1 MDKINVT
8 IEDKDNINVSL
19 NDKTYVIKN
28 TQTKNVVPKKEQQ
41 IVKYDDGYDAL
52 EKVVVEAIP
61 DEYTIPSGT
70 KEITENGNYDV
81 TDYKNANVD
90 VYVNTLTTK
99 NIISNGTYIAKDD
112 GYDGYSEVTVE
123 TSGADL
129 NDYFETTITNSNKS
143 NFVTGH
149 LIKKVPNNFSL
160 DETVTNLSYFYT
172 NWGYPF
178 MLNIDTS
185 NIKIFSS
192 FMNNSYIEEFLP
204 YNTSKATSVGG
215 IFGSSY
221 LVKIPLLDFRSVTS
235 TASDG
240 GILGYSSGTRLI
252 EVGGFKDFGKAF
264 STSSSANDNNY
275 KLNISKAVNLT
286 HESLMNI
293 INNLY
298 DIKTLGVQTQQLQ
311 LGSTNL
317 AKLTA
322 EEIAIAT
329 NKGWTVS

>member
-28 TQTKNVVPKKEQQ
+28 TQIKNVVPKKEQQ

-99 NIISNGTYIAKDD
+99 NITSNGTYVAKDD

-129 NDYFETTITNSNKS
+129 NDYFNENFSSVDTTG
-143 NFVTGH
+143 VTTGGWRYA
-149 LIKKVPNNFSL
+149 IKKIPDLSIPENVTSLKYFFAGYTAEEVPFIDTKNITDVSNMFRKAENIVTIYELNGENYNLLINMFGRSFFAEPLNNFL
-160 DETVTNLSYFYT
+160 NFGGIKNL
-172 NWGYPF
+172 G
-178 MLNIDTS
+178 
-185 NIKIFSS
+185 
-192 FMNNSYIEEFLP
+192 MNYL
-204 YNTSKATSVGG
+204 TSV
-215 IFGSSY
+215 
-221 LVKIPLLDFRSVTS
+221 
-235 TASDG
+235 
-240 GILGYSSGTRLI
+240 
-252 EVGGFKDFGKAF
+252 
-264 STSSSANDNNY
+264 SANYSDY
-275 KLNISKAVNLT
+275 KLNLDTARNLT
-286 HESLMNI
+286 KDSLMNV

-298 DIKTLGVQTQQLQ
+298 DIASKGVQTQQLQ
-311 LGSTNL
+311 IGSTNI

>member
-99 NIISNGTYIAKDD
+99 NITSNGTYIAKDD
-112 GYDGYSEVTVE
+112 GYDGYSEVTVA
-123 TSGADL
+123 TSGANL
-129 NDYFETTITNSNKS
+129 NDYFNTTITENGNLFKNNKLIIKCPPITVDSSTYNLSNAFSNSSFDIEFTANSNMSNVTNASYMFANSKS
-143 NFVTGH
+143 NSITGLSTLNAVDIGNMFGGCNRLTEIEAINCEKCTDIANALQNCLNLVTFGGF
-149 LIKKVPNNFSL
+149 I
-160 DETVTNLSYFYT
+160 
-172 NWGYPF
+172 
-178 MLNIDTS
+178 NIGQ
-185 NIKIFSS
+185 
-192 FMNNSYIEEFLP
+192 
-204 YNTSKATSVGG
+204 A
-215 IFGSSY
+215 Y
-221 LVKIPLLDFRSVTS
+221 LT
-235 TASDG
+235 TASAN
-240 GILGYSSGTRLI
+240 YS
-252 EVGGFKDFGKAF
+252 
-264 STSSSANDNNY
+264 NY
-275 KLNISKAVNLT
+275 KLNLDTARELT
-286 HESLMNI
+286 KDSLMNV

-298 DIKTLGVQTQQLQ
+298 DIASKGVQTQQLQ